1 MNNNIYD
8 SIIIGASAAGIS
20 SAIYLKRRGIN
31 FLILAKDIGGEM
43 ALSGI
48 VDNYPGIPKTTGLE
62 LTKKFKEHLESYGI
76 EVINEE
82 VIKLD
87 KNNDLFVI
95 STNKNNTYYSK
106 TVIVATGSKPKKLN
120 IPGEEEFYHKGVSY
134 CSVCDMPL
142 FKDKVV
148 AIIGGGNSALEAGL
162 MAADICKYAYII
174 NKNPSFKGDKVL
186 IEQLERKENIKII
199 YNALTQEIY
208 GDKFV
213 KGIKY
218 LDTISNT
225 IQDINVDGVFI
236 HIGMKPNSEF
246 IPDSWN
252 VKNTYGEIIINK
264 LCETNV
270 TGLFAGG
277 DVTDIPFK
285 QIGIAVGHG
294 IICALSTVNY
304 LNKLK
309 I

>member
-1 MNNNIYD
+1 MNNIYD

-106 TVIVATGSKPKKLN
+106 TVIIATGSKPKKLN

-218 LDTISNT
+218 MDTISNT

>member
-1 MNNNIYD
+1 MNNIYD

-43 ALSGI
+43 ALSGT

-106 TVIVATGSKPKKLN
+106 TVIIATGSKPKKLN

-225 IQDINVDGVFI
+225 IQNINVDGVFI

>member
-1 MNNNIYD
+1 MNNIYD

-95 STNKNNTYYSK
+95 FTNKNNTYYSK
-106 TVIVATGSKPKKLN
+106 TVIIATGSTPKKLN

-218 LDTISNT
+218 LDTVSNA

-246 IPDSWN
+246 VPDSWN
-252 VKNTYGEIIINK
+252 VKNNYGEIIINK

>member
-1 MNNNIYD
+1 MNNIYD

-95 STNKNNTYYSK
+95 FTNKNNTYYSK
-106 TVIVATGSKPKKLN
+106 TVIIATGSKPKKLN

-218 LDTISNT
+218 LDTVSNT

>member
-1 MNNNIYD
+1 MNNIYD

-43 ALSGI
+43 ALSGT

-95 STNKNNTYYSK
+95 FTNKNNTYYSK
-106 TVIVATGSKPKKLN
+106 TVIIATGSKPKKLN

-142 FKDKVV
+142 FKNKVV

-218 LDTISNT
+218 LDIISNT

-294 IICALSTVNY
+294 IICALSAVNY

>member
-1 MNNNIYD
+1 MNNIYD

-43 ALSGI
+43 ALSGT

-106 TVIVATGSKPKKLN
+106 TVIIATGSKPKKLN

-218 LDTISNT
+218 LDTVSNT

-264 LCETNV
+264 LCETNI

>member
-1 MNNNIYD
+1 MNNIYD

-95 STNKNNTYYSK
+95 FTNKNNTYYSK
-106 TVIVATGSKPKKLN
+106 TIIVATGSKPKKLN

-270 TGLFAGG
+270 PGLFASG
-277 DVTDIPFK
+277 DITDIPFK

>member
-1 MNNNIYD
+1 MNNIYD

-43 ALSGI
+43 AFSGI

-106 TVIVATGSKPKKLN
+106 TVIIATGSKPKKLN
-120 IPGEEEFYHKGVSY
+120 IPGEEKFYHKGVSY

-218 LDTISNT
+218 LDTVSNT

-264 LCETNV
+264 LCETNI

>member
-1 MNNNIYD
+1 MNNIYD

-106 TVIVATGSKPKKLN
+106 TVIIATGSKPKKLN

-186 IEQLERKENIKII
+186 IEQLEKKENIKII

-218 LDTISNT
+218 LDTVSNT

>member
-1 MNNNIYD
+1 MNNIYD

-43 ALSGI
+43 ALSGT

-82 VIKLD
+82 VIKLY

-106 TVIVATGSKPKKLN
+106 TVIIATGSKPKKLN

-218 LDTISNT
+218 LDIVSNT